1 MSRVLVVDDE
11 KGIRQTLCEFLRK
24 ENHEVD
30 MASEAAEALRLLAE
44 ISYDV
49 IVTDILL
56 PKMSGVQL
64 LRAIRE
70 VDRFV
75 QVILITG
82 EPTVDTAAE
91 ALRFGA
97 HDYLSKPVSKAAIT
111 RVVAN
116 AARMKSL
123 EDENR
128 RHQEQLE
135 HLVEKRTRELKKSHD
150 HLAQAQLR
158 YLAVLRSTPHGLC
171 LLDAN
176 WIIQYASRAMSRILR
191 LPAEKTEML
200 PGTPFAS
207 LFPNTKEFEKYRES
221 ALSTFETEGTDR
233 RELVMARSD
242 GTSFFAEISMVR
254 HDPHDPLSGYVAT
267 VTDISVRKQAEL
279 EREVLRKLSQHLTQ
293 PLKTREIGMAIAE
306 QSRRLFGH
314 DAFLFD
320 LHDDPRDTFHGVYY
334 EDTPEGAADP
344 VEVKADSEHRY
355 VGWAA
360 GVLTHPVLHNRGDAE
375 TAELTN
381 QPEKT
386 DLIAF
391 GYTQR
396 RSRSLLFVPI
406 CWEGKAVGV
415 LSVQSYTPNRYGKSD
430 LRLLETFA
438 DQCGGAL
445 VRARAEER
453 LQNILAS
460 IEDVIWSRHPAGEA
474 FYYLSPSVKTITGHA
489 AAEFLDNP
497 RLWEQIVHPEDR
509 ESVIEGLAKL
519 SQSQT
524 LEQNYRIMRPDGSIR
539 WIHDRAGLTRGPN
552 GQLWSIDGISTDI
565 TQRKQA
571 EEQAQRHV
579 QRMAA
584 LRAVDMTITASLDL
598 KMTLHVL
605 LDQVTSQLKVDA
617 ADILLL
623 NPFSYL
629 LTYVAGRGF
638 RTKALQHT
646 RLRLGEGNAG
656 RAALER
662 KTLSIPDLSRN
673 PEGQDAFRNS
683 PHLREEH
690 FQAYIAV
697 PLLTKGRVSGVLEL
711 FHRAPLEPDQDWMDF
726 LEALSMQA
734 AIAID
739 NASLFEDLQRSHAEL
754 TLAYDST
761 LEGWSRALEYRDI
774 ETHGHALRVTEATV
788 RLAQFIG
795 IPPEE
800 MIHLRRG
807 ALLHDIGK
815 MGVPDHILLK
825 PGPLTP
831 EEWEVMR
838 MHPVYAYQMLNS
850 ITYLRPALDIPYC
863 HHEKWDGTG
872 YPRKLRGED
881 IPLCARI
888 FAVIDVADALS
899 SDRPYRKAWDRAK
912 VVEHL
917 ASLGGTHFD
926 PAVLKTFLDMDI
938 PFGDHSEKK
947 VP

>member
-30 MASEAAEALRLLAE
+30 MASEAAEALRLLTE
-44 ISYDV
+44 TSYDV

-56 PKMSGVQL
+56 PRISGVRL
-64 LRAIRE
+64 LQAIRE
-70 VDRFV
+70 TDRHV

-91 ALRFGA
+91 ALRLGA
-97 HDYLSKPVSKAAIT
+97 FDYLSKPIAKTTIIKT
-111 RVVAN
+111 VAN

-123 EDENR
+123 EDDNR
-128 RHQEQLE
+128 RHQEHLE
-135 HLVEKRTRELKKSHD
+135 QLVEERTREIKKSHD
-150 HLAQAQLR
+150 HLAQSQLR

-171 LLDAN
+171 LLNSD
-176 WIIQYASRAMSRILR
+176 WIVEYASRAMSRILG
-191 LPAEKTEML
+191 LPPDKTEML
-200 PGTPFAS
+200 PGTPLAS
-207 LFPNTKEFEKYRES
+207 FFPNPAEFEKYHES
-221 ALSTFETEGTDR
+221 ALSTFETEGADR
-233 RELVMARSD
+233 RELVMARSN
-242 GTSFFAEISMVR
+242 GTPFWAEISMVR
-254 HDPHDPLSGYVAT
+254 HDPHDPRSGYVAT
-267 VTDISVRKQAEL
+267 VTDISIRKRMEL
-279 EREVLRKLSQHLTQ
+279 EREVLRCLSQCLTQ
-293 PLKTREIGMAIAE
+293 PLNIRSIGLAIAE
-306 QSRRLFGH
+306 QTKRLFGH

-320 LHDDPRDTFHGVYY
+320 LFDEARNSFHGVYY
-334 EDTPEGAADP
+334 EDTPPETAEP
-344 VEVKADSEHRY
+344 VEVATDPEHIY
-355 VGWAA
+355 AGWAA
-360 GVLTHPVLHNRGDAE
+360 GVLLHPVLHNRDEAE
-375 TAELTN
+375 TAGVAEKAGLT
-381 QPEKT
+381 T
-386 DLIAF
+386 F
-391 GYTQR
+391 GYHQR
-396 RSRSLLFVPI
+396 RSRSLMFAPI
-406 CWEGKAVGV
+406 RWEEKTVGV
-415 LSVQSYTPNRYGKSD
+415 LSVQSYTPNRYDESD
-430 LRLLETFA
+430 LRLLEMFA

-460 IEDVIWSRHPAGEA
+460 IDDVIWSRHPEDKA
-474 FYYLSPSVKTITGHA
+474 FFYLSPAVETITERG
-489 AAEFLDNP
+489 AAEFLADP
-497 RLWEQIVHPEDR
+497 ILWERIIHPEDR
-509 ESVIEGLAKL
+509 EGVLNIFAALDQQEDFEL
-519 SQSQT
+519 S
-524 LEQNYRIMRPDGSIR
+524 YRIVRPNGTVR
-539 WIHDRAGLTRGPN
+539 WIHDRGSLTRGPN
-552 GQLWSIDGISTDI
+552 GHPRSIDGIFADI
-565 TQRKQA
+565 TQRKEA
-571 EEQAQRHV
+571 EEQVQRHV

-605 LDQVTSQLKVDA
+605 LEQVTSQLKVDA

-623 NPFSYL
+623 NPFSYT

-638 RTKALQHT
+638 RTKALQFT

-656 RAALER
+656 RAALDR
-662 KTLSIPDLSRN
+662 KILSMPDLTRDH
-673 PEGQDAFRNS
+673 EGRELIRNS

-690 FQAYIAV
+690 FLAYIAV

-711 FHRAPLEPDQDWMDF
+711 FHRAPLNPDQDWMDF

-739 NASLFEDLQRSHAEL
+739 NASLFEDLQRSHTEL

-788 RLAQFIG
+788 RLAHQLG
-795 IPPEE
+795 TPREE
-800 MIHLRRG
+800 MVHLRRG

-815 MGVPDHILLK
+815 MGIPDHILLK
-825 PGPLTP
+825 PGPLTA

-838 MHPVYAYQMLNS
+838 MHPVYAYEMLNA

-872 YPRKLRGED
+872 YPRGLRGED
-881 IPLCARI
+881 IPLSARI

-926 PAVLKTFLDMDI
+926 PEVLKTFLDMDI
-938 PFGDHSEKK
+938 TLGDHPEKK
-947 VP
+947 VS